1 MALNKEAL
9 KTAIKNA
16 FDSESDKQVDP
27 VEARKRIASKL
38 ADAIESFVKSGT
50 VSTQV
55 TGTCPA
61 GAVTGIG
68 QGNIS

>member
-1 MALNKEAL
+1 MALNREVL
-9 KTAIKNA
+9 KKAIKNA
-16 FDSESDKQVDP
+16 FDSESDEQVNP
-27 VEARKRIASKL
+27 SEARERIAEKL
-38 ADAIESFVKSGT
+38 ASAIENFVKSGT

-61 GAVTGIG
+61 GAVTGTG

>member
-1 MALNKEAL
+1 MALNKQAL
-9 KTAIKNA
+9 KAAIQDA

-27 VEARKRIASKL
+27 LEARERIAEKL
-38 ADAIESFVKSGT
+38 ANAIESFVKSGT

-61 GAVTGIG
+61 GAVTGSG
-68 QGNIS
+68 SGNIS

>member
-16 FDSESDKQVDP
+16 FDGESDKQVNP
-27 VEARKRIASKL
+27 VEARERIASKL
-38 ADAIESFVKSGT
+38 ADAIESFVKSGA

-61 GAVTGIG
+61 GAGSGLT
-68 QGNIS
+68 QD